1 LASRPVKVYSG
12 KSAQEKPL
20 ARSKSATLTEAE
32 LRIMNVLWE
41 RGSATVHEVLEA
53 LPAKPALAYNSV
65 LTIVR
70 ILEKKGY
77 VKHVKDKDNRAHV
90 FIPQVDRKE
99 ATRFEVRHLVSR
111 FFGNSRE
118 QLVLNVLEET
128 SIDAEELDRLRQL
141 LERSK

>member
-1 LASRPVKVYSG
+1 M
-12 KSAQEKPL
+12 

-32 LRIMNVLWE
+32 LRIMNVLWD

-53 LPAKPALAYNSV
+53 LPATPALAYNSV

-77 VKHVKDKDNRAHV
+77 AKHVKDQRAHV
-90 FIPQVDRKE
+90 YLPQVDRKD

-118 QLVLNVLEET
+118 QLVLNVLEE
-128 SIDAEELDRLRQL
+128 SGVDADELDRVRQL

>member
-1 LASRPVKVYSG
+1 M
-12 KSAQEKPL
+12 

-32 LRIMNVLWE
+32 LRIMNVLWN

-65 LTIVR
+65 LTIIR

-77 VKHVKDKDNRAHV
+77 AKHVKDQRAHV
-90 FIPQVDRKE
+90 YLPQVDRKD

-118 QLVLNVLEET
+118 QLVLNVLEE
-128 SIDAEELDRLRQL
+128 SGVDADELDRVRQL

>member
-1 LASRPVKVYSG
+1 MAFRPVKVYSG
-12 KSAQEKPL
+12 ESAQEKRL

-41 RGSATVHEVLEA
+41 RGSATVHEVLQA

-90 FIPQVDRKE
+90 FIPASGPERGHPIRGAAPGQP
-99 ATRFEVRHLVSR
+99 L
-111 FFGNSRE
+111 
-118 QLVLNVLEET
+118 
-128 SIDAEELDRLRQL
+128 LRQL
-141 LERSK
+141 SRTTRAERAGRDEH